1 MILKM
6 MMGKLQG
13 KNPQAYQQINSAMQC
28 GTNPQQFMQQVMGNV
43 NPQQMQNI
51 LSQAKNLGVP
61 DDVLQQVQNI
71 NNK

>member
-1 MILKM
+1 
-6 MMGKLQG
+6 
-13 KNPQAYQQINSAMQC
+13 MQC